1 MARAREMGARAS
13 PMIAR
18 RPIPKRH
25 WRSYDDAPLPT
36 GAEALDEPFSA
47 FPSWFMRITCERCG
61 QERMFSKTHAAQR
74 DMLLRDIIAKTRHDG
89 CGGRAGWN
97 CSPEDPA
104 DRGLIHDVMALTMAT
119 SKKTRHKAGRR
130 KSKPRK
136 PGKGAGIDRPG
147 ARDYGR
153 QSLVIAATELIR
165 REQPR
170 AVIQGLRVGH
180 EQLAPLTILRR
191 HCGRSVMC
199 RELII
204 GINVA
209 AGLISALVS
218 ICRTDTKTERRCG
231 CKKHD
236 LHGLSPRY
244 GLAFGRS
251 LFCSTAPIC
260 DGVEIDLGIL
270 RDIPRLT
277 IFFRAFS
284 VE

>member
-36 GAEALDEPFSA
+36 GAEALDEPRVQRVSVMVSCASPANGAVGSGCSQRHMRHSA
-47 FPSWFMRITCERCG
+47 ICCSATSSRRRAG
-61 QERMFSKTHAAQR
+61 
-74 DMLLRDIIAKTRHDG
+74 DG
-89 CGGRAGWN
+89 CGGRAARWKLPTEGGGGGGGP
-97 CSPEDPA
+97 SEDPA
-104 DRGLIHDVMALTMAT
+104 DRGLIHDVMALAMGPP
-119 SKKTRHKAGRR
+119 KRPLHKAGRR

-136 PGKGAGIDRPG
+136 ADKGAGIDRPG

-180 EQLAPLTILRR
+180 EQLARLTILRR
-191 HCGRSVMC
+191 HSGWSVMR

-209 AGLISALVS
+209 AGLTSALVS
-218 ICRTDTKTERRCG
+218 ICRTDTKTERPLR
-231 CKKHD
+231 
-236 LHGLSPRY
+236 LQEAWIFHGLYP
-244 GLAFGRS
+244 
-251 LFCSTAPIC
+251 STASL
-260 DGVEIDLGIL
+260 LGG
-270 RDIPRLT
+270 
-277 IFFRAFS
+277 AFS
-284 VE
+284 VPPRLFAMA